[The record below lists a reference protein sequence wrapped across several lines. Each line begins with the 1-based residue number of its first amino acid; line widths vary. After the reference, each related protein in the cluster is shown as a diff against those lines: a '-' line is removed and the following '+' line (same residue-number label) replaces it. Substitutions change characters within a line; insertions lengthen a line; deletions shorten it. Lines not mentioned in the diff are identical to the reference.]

1 MACSSKLEILHPVR
15 IEAVLKGLI
24 SMCDSCAHS
33 MYTEECH
40 SKTKFDECLLNA
52 KITTEKTDCS
62 QFLIDSKIL
71 DDEESSYYEEKGI
84 CWD

>member
-15 IEAVLKGLI
+15 REAIRKGLI

-33 MYTEECH
+33 MYTKECQL
-40 SKTKFDECLLNA
+40 KTKFEECMLNP
-52 KITTEKTDCS
+52 KITIEKTDCS
-62 QFLIDSKIL
+62 EFLIDNQIL
-71 DDEESSYYEEKGI
+71 DDEESRYYEEKGI